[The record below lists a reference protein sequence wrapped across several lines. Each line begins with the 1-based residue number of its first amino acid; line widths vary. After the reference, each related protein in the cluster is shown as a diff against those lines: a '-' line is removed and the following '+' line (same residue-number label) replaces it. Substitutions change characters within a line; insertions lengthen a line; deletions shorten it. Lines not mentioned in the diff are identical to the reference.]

1 MIAQTLDIVSRVIV
15 VGALAYAS
23 AVFGTTWAV
32 RNKRLQPFGAWPRL
46 VRRAS
51 DPVLRPLEQRVVRMG
66 GNPQDAPLWLIVMVI
81 AGGLIL
87 LSLVHWLIATAAT
100 MAAMGQ
106 LSPRGWTRL
115 AVSSVF
121 TVFMIALFLRVIGSW
136 LGLSEYKGVMRV
148 VTTMTEWLIDPIRR
162 LLPPTGMIDFS
173 PMVAW
178 LLLWV
183 ARGVILSLI

>member
-1 MIAQTLDIVSRVIV
+1 MIAQTLDIVTRVIV
-15 VGALAYAS
+15 VGALAYAM

-32 RNKRLQPFGAWPRL
+32 RNKRIKPFGPWPRL

-51 DPVLRPLEQRVVRMG
+51 DPILRPLEQRVVRMG
-66 GNPQDAPLWLIVMVI
+66 GNPQDASLWLIGMVI
-81 AGGLIL
+81 AGGLIF

-100 MAAMGQ
+100 MAAMGP
-106 LSPRGWTRL
+106 LGTREWARL

-121 TVFMIALFLRVIGSW
+121 SVFMIALFVRVIGSW
-136 LGLSEYKGVMRV
+136 LGLSEYNGVMRV
-148 VTTMTEWLIDPIRR
+148 VATLTEWLIDPIRR
-162 LLPPTGMIDFS
+162 FLPPTGMIDFS

-183 ARGVILSLI
+183 ARGIVLSLM